1 MSLLL
6 FNIFLNDIF
15 LFITNSNSCNYADD
29 NTLYAI
35 SKNLHAVKSNIKAN
49 VVIMQK
55 WFSENLMVLNPG
67 KCHYILIGNHDEPDK
82 INLNIRENA
91 NNTNE
96 KLLAVL
102 IDKKLNFD
110 VHIKTLCEKAE
121 QKLNSTDQFS
131 YKVTV
136 YLLPSN
142 MDILFA
148 FLE

>member
-55 WFSENLMVLNPG
+55 WFYENLMVLNPG
-67 KCHYILIGNHDEPDK
+67 KYHYILIGNHDEPDK

>member
-29 NTLYAI
+29 NTLYVI

-55 WFSENLMVLNPG
+55 WFYENLMVLNPG

-102 IDKKLNFD
+102 IDKKLNFN

-131 YKVTV
+131 CKVTV

>member
-49 VVIMQK
+49 VVIKQK
-55 WFSENLMVLNPG
+55 WFYENLMVLNPG

>member
-55 WFSENLMVLNPG
+55 WFYENLMVLNPG

-148 FLE
+148 FFE

>member
-131 YKVTV
+131 CKVTV

>member
-55 WFSENLMVLNPG
+55 WFYENLMVLNPG

-131 YKVTV
+131 CKVTV

>member
-55 WFSENLMVLNPG
+55 WFYENLMVLNPG

-91 NNTNE
+91 NNNNE

-110 VHIKTLCEKAE
+110 VHIKT
-121 QKLNSTDQFS
+121 
-131 YKVTV
+131 V
-136 YLLPSN
+136 
-142 MDILFA
+142 
-148 FLE
+148 

>member
-15 LFITNSNSCNYADD
+15 LFITNSNSCNYADG

-49 VVIMQK
+49 VVIKQK
-55 WFSENLMVLNPG
+55 WFYENLMVLNPG

>member
-49 VVIMQK
+49 VVIKQK
-55 WFSENLMVLNPG
+55 WFYENLMVLNPG

-82 INLNIRENA
+82 TNLNIRENA

>member
-1 MSLLL
+1 MSQLL

-55 WFSENLMVLNPG
+55 WFYENLMVLNPG

-91 NNTNE
+91 NNNNE

>member
-1 MSLLL
+1 
-6 FNIFLNDIF
+6 
-15 LFITNSNSCNYADD
+15 
-29 NTLYAI
+29 
-35 SKNLHAVKSNIKAN
+35 
-49 VVIMQK
+49 
-55 WFSENLMVLNPG
+55 MVLNPG

>member
-35 SKNLHAVKSNIKAN
+35 SKNLHAVKSNIKEN

-55 WFSENLMVLNPG
+55 WFYENLMVLNPG

-91 NNTNE
+91 SNNNE
-96 KLLAVL
+96 KPLAVL

>member
-49 VVIMQK
+49 VVIKQK
-55 WFSENLMVLNPG
+55 WFYENLMVLNPG

-136 YLLPSN
+136 YLLPAN

>member
-1 MSLLL
+1 
-6 FNIFLNDIF
+6 
-15 LFITNSNSCNYADD
+15 
-29 NTLYAI
+29 
-35 SKNLHAVKSNIKAN
+35 
-49 VVIMQK
+49 MQK
-55 WFSENLMVLNPG
+55 WFYENLMVLNPG

-136 YLLPSN
+136 FLLPSN

>member
-15 LFITNSNSCNYADD
+15 LFITNSNSCNYADG

-55 WFSENLMVLNPG
+55 WFYENLMVLNPG

>member
-1 MSLLL
+1 
-6 FNIFLNDIF
+6 
-15 LFITNSNSCNYADD
+15 
-29 NTLYAI
+29 
-35 SKNLHAVKSNIKAN
+35 
-49 VVIMQK
+49 MQK
-55 WFSENLMVLNPG
+55 WFYENLMVLNPG

>member
-55 WFSENLMVLNPG
+55 WFYENLMVLNPG